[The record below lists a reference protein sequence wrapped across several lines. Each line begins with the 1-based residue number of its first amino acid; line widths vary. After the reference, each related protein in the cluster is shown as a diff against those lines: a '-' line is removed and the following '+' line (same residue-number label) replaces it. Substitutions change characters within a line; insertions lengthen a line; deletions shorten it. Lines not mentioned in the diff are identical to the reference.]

1 MRMSDWS
8 SDVCFSDLVDV
19 PERAEPLTYFHEL
32 DDLLYSV
39 TSQTFIGE
47 LYAMAGL
54 ENIADAADVD
64 GQSGGYPHLSAEYVS
79 DADPDLILLADAE
92 CCGEPEETVAARPG
106 FATRSAGADGTS
118 VQRAKDNASRR
129 SEAGSGGEGGGRTSE
144 TRG

>member
-1 MRMSDWS
+1 MQADIEEI
-8 SDVCFSDLVDV
+8 LVDV

-64 GQSGGYPHLSAEYVS
+64 GQSGGYPQLPAEYVIA
-79 DADPDLILLADAE
+79 ADPDTIFLADPE
-92 CCGEPEETVAARPG
+92 CCRPHDDT
-106 FATRSAGADGTS
+106 ATPRPAPPP
-118 VQRAKDNASRR
+118 
-129 SEAGSGGEGGGRTSE
+129 RTPP
-144 TRG
+144 